1 MLNLLLS
8 EPIHYNNMSDG
19 QKVTC
24 GICFFPLACRAV
36 AIYSSLPKPMP
47 LQNQPDMSCSFG
59 QVMYS
64 FGASKLRTF
73 SLTLPLCTQN
83 LLFFGT
89 NGEGE

>member
-8 EPIHYNNMSDG
+8 ELIHYNNMSDG

-24 GICFFPLACRAV
+24 GICFFPLACQAV

-47 LQNQPDMSCSFG
+47 LQNQPDTSCSFG

-64 FGASKLRTF
+64 LWRIQVTY
-73 SLTLPLCTQN
+73 
-83 LLFFGT
+83 FFPDFAIVYPKSSFLWDKW
-89 NGEGE
+89 